1 MAQGVIEN
9 EIFEHFRL
17 EEKKVVDAKKLLK
30 ELLMRRNFSKKKVIL
45 Q

>member
-17 EEKKVVDAKKLLK
+17 EEKKVIDMQLSTLI
-30 ELLMRRNFSKKKVIL
+30 M
-45 Q
+45 

>member
-30 ELLMRRNFSKKKVIL
+30 EKGYITIKKKK
-45 Q
+45 